1 MATHAPA
8 AGQLYDEF
16 RALYEWLEAQDELPP
31 GVELDPRRLEELT
44 KVGYSPGLPPV
55 WRGHLFEA
63 LSTLYTDG
71 EDFRAAMKSGWRGGL
86 AKWGKAE
93 RARFIAEERVLVG
106 SLLDTWNSYGAADWA
121 ELRKHLHFARARVP
135 ARAQTAAATRQLRDL
150 AAEEKPAAPVL
161 AAVRKT
167 LNAIGAGDAARDA
180 LVAGLPALDS
190 AVADY
195 HRAVRALLGV
205 RRDGWEG
212 VAQFI
217 DRAGRVEAA
226 VLAIQ
231 RAAFR
236 VQPALLLVQRRF
248 GGA

>member
-1 MATHAPA
+1 MAADAPA

-16 RALYEWLEAQDELPP
+16 RSLYEWLEAEDELPP

-63 LSTLYTDG
+63 LSTMYSDG
-71 EDFRAAMKSGWRGGL
+71 QDFRAAFKAGWRGAL

-93 RARFIAEERVLVG
+93 QARFIAEQRVLIS
-106 SLLDTWNSYGAADWA
+106 SLLDTWNSHGAPDWA

-135 ARAQTAAATRQLRDL
+135 ARASAAAANRLLRDL
-150 AAEEKPAAPVL
+150 AGDAKPLAAVV

-167 LNAIGAGDAARDA
+167 LTAIGAAGAAHDA
-180 LVAGLPALDS
+180 LAAGLPALDAAAS
-190 AVADY
+190 DY
-195 HRAVRALLGV
+195 HRAVRAVLGV

-217 DRAGRVEAA
+217 ERAGRVEAA
-226 VLAIQ
+226 VLAMQ

-236 VQPALLLVQRRF
+236 LQPALFLVQRRF